1 MKKLE
6 NYLEKALDDADLTP
20 ARLPGL
26 DLYMD
31 QILTLFDE
39 GLAANKRRPDDK
51 LLTKTMVNNYS
62 KERLILPVKGKK
74 YSRAQLM
81 QLLCILNLK
90 QNLSLADIRVLMQNV
105 SEPADFEAAYSESLR
120 LKEKLREQLPALLLG
135 WIGADGDFSS
145 ASHSLAVVLALSSG
159 SNYLRRVCEGIVD
172 GQAETKK

>member
-105 SEPADFEAAYSESLR
+105 SEPADFEAAYSESL
-120 LKEKLREQLPALLLG
+120 G